1 MLEIVVPMKLK
12 KLDSR
17 DVALRA
23 LIVVAGVLAA
33 VLLALKGQGAALP
46 ALAAGGI
53 LGACVTRFATSSE

>member
-1 MLEIVVPMKLK
+1 MKYKVLNRRPMKIDL
-12 KLDSR
+12 
-17 DVALRA
+17 ALRV

-33 VLLALKGQGAALP
+33 VVLALKGQGAALP

>member
-1 MLEIVVPMKLK
+1 MKLK

>member
-1 MLEIVVPMKLK
+1 MKTDL
-12 KLDSR
+12 
-17 DVALRA
+17 ALRV

-33 VLLALKGQGAALP
+33 VVLALKGQGATLP